1 MIEVDSAVH
10 HGSRADRERDR
21 IRDEALGAAG
31 FTVVRI
37 TECEVFTRPWAVVPR
52 VVGAIRSGIPVSCH
66 EKRCDST
73 AFLTQNV
80 G

>member
-1 MIEVDSAVH
+1 VIEVDSAVH

-21 IRDEALGAAG
+21 LRDEALGAAG

-37 TECEVFTRPWAVVPR
+37 TECEVFTRPWSVAPR
-52 VVGAIRSGIPVSCH
+52 VLGAIRSRIPVSCH
-66 EKRCDST
+66 EKWCDST
-73 AFLTQNV
+73 AFLTQNA